1 MNQTEL
7 LTCFKNRSAHG
18 VTISSRTV
26 QLETTHARHVVIESA
41 NLAARDRKITEI
53 EEFNRREFAFVNCLD
68 QVESIG
74 ALNLVAVDHPAA
86 LVVHGALV
94 TSDLHIVVADDG
106 IVFNPVRHRGTTHDA
121 DLVFGVAEE
130 DRITNH
136 MAVVITG
143 HDLLGLVR
151 AKILKRVYCYIGQE
165 THHIWTFEINVLH
178 VEGLIEEDDGV

>member
-1 MNQTEL
+1 M
-7 LTCFKNRSAHG
+7 
-18 VTISSRTV
+18 
-26 QLETTHARHVVIESA
+26 
-41 NLAARDRKITEI
+41 
-53 EEFNRREFAFVNCLD
+53 NCLD

-136 MAVVITG
+136 VTVVITG

-151 AKILKRVYCYIGQE
+151 SEILKRVYCDVRQE
-165 THHIWTFEINVLH
+165 AHDVRTFEIDVLH
-178 VEGLIEEDDGV
+178 VEGLVEEDNGV